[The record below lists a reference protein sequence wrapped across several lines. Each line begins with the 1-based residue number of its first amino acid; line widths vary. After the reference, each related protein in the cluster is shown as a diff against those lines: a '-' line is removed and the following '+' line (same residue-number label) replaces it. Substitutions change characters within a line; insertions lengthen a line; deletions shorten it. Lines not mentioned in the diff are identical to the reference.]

1 MEQAYI
7 NTANDQLRN
16 LMLDHDLSAADVVD
30 IINRQAGSEEVTI
43 WSVYAWRKN
52 FSGQRRMRDLYLKLL
67 KAGLR
72 KKRPLKPR

>member
-1 MEQAYI
+1 MEHATTNI
-7 NTANDQLRN
+7 QL
-16 LMLDHDLSAADVVD
+16 MAIMSDYDLSAADVVD
-30 IINRQAGSEEVTI
+30 IINKQAGSDEVTI

-72 KKRPLKPR
+72 RKRPLKPR